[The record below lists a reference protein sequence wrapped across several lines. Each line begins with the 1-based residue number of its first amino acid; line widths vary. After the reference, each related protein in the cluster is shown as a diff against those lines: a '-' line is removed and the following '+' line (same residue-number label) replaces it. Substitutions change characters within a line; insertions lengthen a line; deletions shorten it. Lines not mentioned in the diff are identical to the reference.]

1 MPAAR
6 SDRLP
11 GWTRWLPL
19 PLLLLSSAAAL
30 AWSSPDALPLWYPS
44 LALGLVFSLWW
55 GAWVLPSVY
64 LNGVLVIGISLG
76 EWAWAPFLAIPET
89 LCCGLG
95 WLLLSGRPFDP
106 ALRGPRSWAQFLG
119 LGVLLPLIVA
129 TFVSDHQE
137 ALTTFLWQSVK
148 PLKEGHWA
156 ARGLLMVVLGIPL
169 LAGLSPALRRR
180 GWLRAVAVDA
190 LPSSASPVPGMSDK
204 ALKAVPLGLTIADAR
219 HADLPLI
226 YCNPQFERMS
236 GYAQGEVLGR
246 DLRFLCGN
254 HGQQVQMQQLRRALQ
269 RGEPCQVVLRNFR
282 KDGTAF
288 WNELTLAP
296 IRDAE
301 GVSHFLALQQDVT
314 IRERLARELDERRG
328 ELLRQAHLLAQTEAI
343 ADIGGWVL
351 EYPDLRM
358 FWSEGCL
365 RILEVD
371 AFDGQPSYQR
381 VLGLFDA
388 EGRELLKQTMAG
400 LLLSG
405 NDFDLETRLVGGRGT
420 PRWVRI
426 NGLVERDGTQLV
438 RIYGAIQ
445 DVSARRLAEQ
455 QLRER
460 DEWLRLFF
468 EAPLIGM
475 AMLGPQQQWREMN
488 LRLCQILGRSLEAL
502 HAAPWNQVSHPDDLA
517 YEAVLFAELVSG
529 ERDDYEM
536 EKRFLR
542 PDGSVVF
549 TRLSLRAVR
558 DAEGHLQACLAL
570 LADITERREAEAR
583 YQTLV
588 EHAPEAIMMFDA
600 KNGIVEVNGNASRLT
615 GLPREQLLGRQ
626 PVEFSPPQQADGR
639 ASQTVAVDLL
649 RAALAGEV
657 PVFDWLIRDRAGRV
671 RPCEVRLVRLPGG
684 ERPLL
689 RLSITDISERQRY
702 QREIER
708 LAYSDEL
715 TGLPNRRL
723 LLDRLQHAMDREQRE
738 QRFGALLFIDLDHF
752 KTVNDSLGHPVGD
765 ALLREVTA
773 RLARCLRTED
783 TLARLGGDEFVVLLE
798 GLATQP
804 EAAAKYAAEVGE
816 KLLRSLVETCVVDG
830 HELSASASI
839 GIALHPIGAQLAT
852 DALKQADT
860 AMYRAKLGGRNAL
873 HFFAPEMQDAIDQR
887 LQLQSELR
895 QAIARHQLRVEY
907 QPQLA
912 LESGE
917 VCGVEALLRWNH
929 PERGDIEP
937 AAFIP
942 LAEETGLVQELDQWV
957 LEQACATLAEWHRR
971 WPHLVMAVNVSP
983 RELRQAGF
991 AQRVGDCLQ
1000 RHGLAGS
1007 ALELEITEGVLLE
1020 DAERCI
1026 DAMQELKALGVRFA
1040 IDDFGTGYSS
1050 LTYLKRLPLDRLK
1063 IDRSFLDLNGEA
1075 SDLLLVETILLI
1087 AANLRLECV
1096 AEGIETSSQLQF
1108 LREHGCALGQGYY
1121 FSRPLVAEQ
1130 FVDWMERR

>member
-1 MPAAR
+1 MPDR

-19 PLLLLSSAAAL
+19 LLLLLSSCAAL
-30 AWSSPDALPLWYPS
+30 AWSGASALPLWYPS

-55 GAWVLPSVY
+55 GARVLPLVY
-64 LNGVLVIGISLG
+64 LNGVLVAGVSLG
-76 EWAWAPFLAIPET
+76 EWAWAPFFAIPET
-89 LCCGLG
+89 LCCALA
-95 WLLLSGRPFDP
+95 WLLLDGRRFDP
-106 ALRGPRSWAQFLG
+106 ALPGPRQWGRFIG
-119 LGVLLPLIVA
+119 LGVVLPVMVA
-129 TFVSDHQE
+129 VFVSDQQE
-137 ALTTFLWQSVK
+137 AVIKFFWQ
-148 PLKEGHWA
+148 PMRPFKEGHWA
-156 ARGLLMVVLGIPL
+156 ARALLMLLLGLPL
-169 LAGLSPALRRR
+169 LAGLSPLLRRR
-180 GWLRAVAVDA
+180 GWVREQASARSAATA
-190 LPSSASPVPGMSDK
+190 LAPGLNEK
-204 ALKAVPLGLTIADAR
+204 VLQAVPFGLTIADAR
-219 HADLPLI
+219 QSDLPLI

-236 GYAQGEVLGR
+236 GYSKEEVLGR
-246 DLRFLCGN
+246 DSHFLCGN

-269 RGEPCQVVLRNFR
+269 RGEACQVVVRNYR
-282 KDGTAF
+282 KDGAAF
-288 WNELTLAP
+288 WNELTLTP

-301 GVSHFLALQQDVT
+301 GVSHFLTLQQDVT
-314 IRERLARELDERRG
+314 IRERLARELDERRA

-365 RILEVD
+365 RILEMD
-371 AFDGQPSYQR
+371 AFDGPPSYQR
-381 VLGLFDA
+381 VLGFFDA
-388 EGRELLKQTMAG
+388 EGRELIERTMAG
-400 LLLSG
+400 LLVSG
-405 NDFDLETRLVGGRGT
+405 RDFDQETRLVGARGT

-426 NGLVERDGTQLV
+426 RGLVERDGTQLV
-438 RIYGAIQ
+438 RIYGAVQ
-445 DVSARRLAEQ
+445 DISARRLAEQ
-455 QLRER
+455 QLQER

-488 LRLCQILGRSLEAL
+488 LRLCQILGRSREAL
-502 HAAPWNQVSHPDDLA
+502 QATPWGEVSHPDDLA
-517 YEAVLFAELVSG
+517 DEALLFAALAAG

-558 DAEGHLQACLAL
+558 DAEGRLQACLAL
-570 LADITERREAEAR
+570 LADITERRQAEAR
-583 YQTLV
+583 YRTLV
-588 EHAPEAIMMFDA
+588 EHAPEAIMVFDMQ
-600 KNGIVEVNGNASRLT
+600 NGIVEANENAARLIGMSRA
-615 GLPREQLLGRQ
+615 QLLGRL
-626 PVEFSPPQQADGR
+626 PVDFSPPQQANGQPTR
-639 ASQTVAVDLL
+639 EASRVYL
-649 RAALAGEV
+649 RAALAGEA

-684 ERPLL
+684 EQALL

-738 QRFGALLFIDLDHF
+738 RRFGALLFIDLDHF
-752 KTVNDSLGHPVGD
+752 KTVNDSLGHPIGD

-798 GLATQP
+798 ALAERP

-816 KLLRSLVETCVVDG
+816 KLLRCLVETCMVDG
-830 HELSASASI
+830 HELSVSASI

-860 AMYRAKLGGRNAL
+860 AMYRAKVGGRNAL
-873 HFFAPEMQDAIDQR
+873 HFFAPEMQEAIDKR

-895 QAIARHQLRVEY
+895 QAIARNQLRVEY

-929 PERGDIEP
+929 PERGNIEP

-942 LAEETGLVQELDQWV
+942 LAEETGLIHELDQWV
-957 LEQACATLAEWHRR
+957 LEQACAALVEWHRR
-971 WPHLVMAVNVSP
+971 WPQLVMAVNVSP

-991 AQRVGDCLQ
+991 ARRIGDCLQ
-1000 RHGLAGS
+1000 RYGLAGS
-1007 ALELEITEGVLLE
+1007 ALELEITESVLLE

-1026 DAMQELKALGVRFA
+1026 GAMQELKALGVRFA

-1063 IDRSFLDLNGEA
+1063 IDRSFLDPDGEA
-1075 SDLLLVETILLI
+1075 SDLALVETILMI
-1087 AANLRLECV
+1087 AGNLQLECI
-1096 AEGIETSSQLQF
+1096 AEGIETPAQLQF
-1108 LREHGCALGQGYY
+1108 LREHGCALGQGYH
-1121 FSRPLVAEQ
+1121 FSRPLRAERFVA
-1130 FVDWMERR
+1130 WMAQR